1 MEHEDRRHLCA
12 RAGCRRLFRR
22 RHRLRHV
29 HAPACRP
36 CRLEHAARQWPLGAD
51 LSEGALRVRQD
62 RVRLLDRDPREN
74 AGTAICRQRAA
85 GRRGQT
91 GGDRPQRVPDRR
103 PHPHPADAGPHARPC
118 RLHLRP
124 RQGRRRVLGRPD
136 AFAAADALSRNVR
149 EIRRRSDAG
158 GSHTARI
165 PGALLRHRY
174 AVLHRAF
181 PLPFGRKDPAQ
192 GQRILLRGDMSANSS
207 AFETLSVEP
216 VDEHVTIVR
225 LNRPDASNALN
236 TQMGRD
242 LVRYF
247 EDTALDPKSLRCIV
261 LTGTGDKAFCAGG
274 DLKERRGMTDEAW
287 TRQHVIFERMVRAL
301 IDCPVP
307 IIGAVNGAAYGGGCE
322 IAGCCDFL
330 YAADS
335 ARFALTEVTLGIMPG
350 GGGTQTLPRAVGER
364 RAKELILT
372 GRPFTAAEAHAWGLV
387 NEVFPLPELLPAGL
401 ATAARIARNAPISVR
416 QAKLSIHRGLQ
427 LSLRDGLALEIEAYN
442 RMVPTEDRRE
452 GALACNEQ
460 RLPNFTGR

>member
-1 MEHEDRRHLCA
+1 
-12 RAGCRRLFRR
+12 
-22 RHRLRHV
+22 
-29 HAPACRP
+29 
-36 CRLEHAARQWPLGAD
+36 
-51 LSEGALRVRQD
+51 
-62 RVRLLDRDPREN
+62 
-74 AGTAICRQRAA
+74 
-85 GRRGQT
+85 
-91 GGDRPQRVPDRR
+91 
-103 PHPHPADAGPHARPC
+103 
-118 RLHLRP
+118 
-124 RQGRRRVLGRPD
+124 
-136 AFAAADALSRNVR
+136 
-149 EIRRRSDAG
+149 
-158 GSHTARI
+158 
-165 PGALLRHRY
+165 
-174 AVLHRAF
+174 
-181 PLPFGRKDPAQ
+181 
-192 GQRILLRGDMSANSS
+192 MSADTP
-207 AFETLSVEP
+207 AFETLSIEP
-216 VDEHVTIVR
+216 VDEHVVIVR

-307 IIGAVNGAAYGGGCE
+307 VIGTVNGAAYGGGCE

-372 GRPFTAAEAHAWGLV
+372 GKPFTAAEARDWGFV
-387 NEVFPLPELLPAGL
+387 NEVFPLPELLPAAL

-427 LSLRDGLALEIEAYN
+427 SSLRDGLALEIEAYN

-452 GALACNEQ
+452 GVLAFNEK
-460 RLPNFTGR
+460 RTPNFKGR